1 MGAPA
6 ISNFCRRFC
15 PESDLSRRRNQRR
28 LAVPAH
34 LNRPLIL
41 ILAVAAVCLLAI
53 AAPACQPAYPD
64 ANGPHSAM
72 TINRIAYID
81 ADGQLTTVN
90 PDGSRRQQLTLGAV
104 ADAVDRIGGIVA
116 QPLAADRLYSWP
128 AWSPDGARIAVSQI
142 DASQSGPPEISV
154 RSLESAT
161 GVGGPVFVNADP
173 IPIADGAPHYVQWS
187 PNGRHLGITAATRDG
202 LTLFV
207 ADGNLGDGIRAPAN
221 PVAVRRGSPLY
232 FNWSPDSRSLA
243 VHSGEEVL
251 ALHFDAAFTQAT
263 VQPIGQSRS
272 FRTPVWSPDGA
283 QLAWSGPG
291 GDSEALWISRPA
303 QTDYPP
309 LRLAEVD
316 GDCAFLWSPDGA
328 VIAVADRQSDGSPAY
343 RRLRLIAADGSQER
357 IIQQDDWTLAFFWA
371 PTGRQLAWVA
381 LNTEERAMEWRI
393 DPGQLDAPDA
403 ANADDTD
410 SDDNAADTPAGGLQF
425 SPTGTAFLMLAFFDQ
440 YASSHTP
447 WAPDGSALTIA
458 GDQHYLSQRRNGSSS
473 GGPRIFVAGATDGS
487 LHNIAGGSLSVW
499 SPR

>member
-1 MGAPA
+1 M
-6 ISNFCRRFC
+6 
-15 PESDLSRRRNQRR
+15 D
-28 LAVPAH
+28 
-34 LNRPLIL
+34 
-41 ILAVAAVCLLAI
+41 
-53 AAPACQPAYPD
+53 
-64 ANGPHSAM
+64 
-72 TINRIAYID
+72 INRIAYID

-116 QPLAADRLYSWP
+116 QPLAAERLYSWP

-154 RSLESAT
+154 QSLESAT

-173 IPIADGAPHYVQWS
+173 IPIADGAPHYIQWS

-207 ADGNLGDGIRAPAN
+207 ADGNPGDGIRAPAN

-243 VHSGEEVL
+243 VHSGEDVL

-272 FRTPVWSPDGA
+272 FRTPAWSPDGA

-328 VIAVADRQSDGSPAY
+328 VIAVADRQRDGSPAY
-343 RRLRLIAADGSQER
+343 RRLRLIAADGSQQR
-357 IIQQDDWTLAFFWA
+357 LIQQDDWTLAFFWA

-393 DPGQLDAPDA
+393 DAGQLNAPNA
-403 ANADDTD
+403 ANADTD
-410 SDDNAADTPAGGLQF
+410 SDDDDTPAGGLQF

-440 YASSHTP
+440 YAPSHTP

-473 GGPRIFVAGATDGS
+473 GGPRIFVAGATDHT